1 MEWHH
6 DCYSA
11 GAIMRQHQPERRP
24 EASFGGPFACA
35 ARVLVAASV
44 AMLGMTGA
52 RQAEATSRQATRTHE
67 SAKCGKSNKTGRR
80 TTKRRAARRGKA
92 KTVARPALDPVSTVA
107 VTLDRGRSFERSL
120 TDHGVRDQDAAQLAR
135 VVRRIGARESL
146 RRGAVYEM
154 EVKASGRL
162 VSFTHHTYPGIIYR
176 VVRRGKTLK
185 ADTTRVEPRHRVVR
199 ISGSIGGSFVNSLER
214 MGGDPALAFMISEL
228 FSRDT
233 DLLKKAT
240 RGDRLDLLVERIEA
254 GPDLLG
260 YGHVL
265 AARYERAD
273 GRTLFAFHH
282 ITEDGSEGYFDERGR
297 PLAGRRFQV
306 PVERAHVTS
315 VFGSRVHPILR
326 RPRPHWGIDFA
337 ASTGTPIH
345 AVAAGVV
352 EYAQWHRQLGRVV
365 VIRHANGVET
375 KYAHMSYFAPG
386 IRKGKRISRGSRIGG
401 VGATGLA
408 TGAHLHLE
416 ARIDGRLIDPA
427 TVILPEPPAL
437 SETELSMLRHR
448 VLDTWEELE
457 SARFQ
462 ESGGSLIGDGNTLDL
477 NLPNLAI
484 VDPEPILLTDDG
496 IRS

>member
-1 MEWHH
+1 M
-6 DCYSA
+6 
-11 GAIMRQHQPERRP
+11 
-24 EASFGGPFACA
+24 
-35 ARVLVAASV
+35 V
-44 AMLGMTGA
+44 
-52 RQAEATSRQATRTHE
+52 
-67 SAKCGKSNKTGRR
+67 
-80 TTKRRAARRGKA
+80 
-92 KTVARPALDPVSTVA
+92 

-120 TDHGVRDQDAAQLAR
+120 TDHGVGAKDAAQLAR
-135 VVRRIGARESL
+135 VARRIGARESL

-154 EVKASGRL
+154 ELTANGRL
-162 VSFTHHTYPGIIYR
+162 LSFTHHTYPGIIYR
-176 VVRRGKTLK
+176 VVRRGQKLK
-185 ADTTRVEPRHRVVR
+185 AETTRVEPRHRVVR
-199 ISGSIGGSFVNSLER
+199 ISGSIGGSFVSSLER
-214 MGGDPALAFMISEL
+214 LGGDPALAFMISEL
-228 FSRDT
+228 FSRDA

-240 RGDRLDLLVERIEA
+240 RGDRIDLLVERIEA

-265 AARYERAD
+265 AARYERTD

-282 ITEDGSEGYFDERGR
+282 ITEDGSEGYFDELGR
-297 PLAGRRFQV
+297 PLAGHRFQV
-306 PVERAHVTS
+306 PVAKAHVTS
-315 VFGSRVHPILR
+315 VFGSRLHPILR

-337 ASTGTPIH
+337 AATGTPIH

-386 IRKGKRISRGSRIGG
+386 IRKGKRIGRGTRIGG

-416 ARIDGRLIDPA
+416 AKINGRLIDPA
-427 TVILPEPPAL
+427 TLILPEPPSL
-437 SETELSMLRHR
+437 SDTELSMLRGR

-462 ESGGSLIGDGNTLDL
+462 SSGGSLIGDGNTLDL

-484 VDPEPILLTDDG
+484 VDPEQLLLVDDG
-496 IRS
+496 VRS